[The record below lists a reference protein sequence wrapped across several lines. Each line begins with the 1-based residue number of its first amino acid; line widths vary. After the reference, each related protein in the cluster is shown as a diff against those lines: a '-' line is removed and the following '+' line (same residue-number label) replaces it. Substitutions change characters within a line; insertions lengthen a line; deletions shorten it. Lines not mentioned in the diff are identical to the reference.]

1 MVIDSVLYF
10 SAPNGVYAVDGVTGK
25 QIWRYAPPAGSGGGR
40 TRGGRA
46 GGGGGR
52 GGANDGTTRP
62 STGDETPTDEAAG
75 TATRGP
81 AYWPGGRGMGARIY
95 STTNLGM
102 TAIDAKTGKLVTTFG
117 ENG

>member
-25 QIWRYAPPAGSGGGR
+25 QIWRYAPPARSGGGR
-40 TRGGRA
+40 GRGGR
-46 GGGGGR
+46 GGGR

-62 STGDETPTDEAAG
+62 PTGDETPPDEAAG

-81 AYWPGGRGMGARIY
+81 AYWPGGGGVAPRIY

-102 TAIDAKTGKLVTTFG
+102 TAI
-117 ENG
+117 